1 MRKPPTSLPDQL
13 NAVAD
18 QVRPVDLYDRV
29 LHTSR
34 GLRRRRNAGG
44 AWPACC
50 WWHSRSRRS
59 DRW

>member
-44 AWPACC
+44 ALAGMLLVALAVAAL
-50 WWHSRSRRS
+50 
-59 DRW
+59 